1 LEIGEIASMETYHDF
16 IRMLPTFI
24 LRGGFAILCGSM
36 IGIER
41 ERRGKP
47 AGFRTN
53 TLICVGSTLYML
65 VSEFIIQQVGIS
77 GIDPTR
83 IAAQVVT
90 GIGFLG
96 AGTII
101 QARGTIMGLT
111 TAAGIW
117 VVAAIGLIIG
127 AGFPWIGLVCTF
139 MVLATLTVLHKIEPH
154 LLGKCN
160 YVKSKIVFSE
170 DGGRTRGEIANILNE
185 HDLDFSKSS
194 VERIDSKTSVLNLRY
209 CDKHPSHHRFLPEL
223 WRTPG
228 IIEITQIK

>member
-1 LEIGEIASMETYHDF
+1 METYHDF
-16 IRMLPTFI
+16 ITLLPTLL
-24 LRGGFAILCGSM
+24 LRGGFAILCGGL

-41 ERRGKP
+41 ERRGKA

-65 VSEFIIQQVGIS
+65 VSDFIIQHLGIT
-77 GIDPTR
+77 GVDPTR

-127 AGFPWIGLVCTF
+127 AGFPLIGLICTL
-139 MVLATLTVLHKIEPH
+139 MVLGTLTILHKIEPR

-160 YVKSKIVFSE
+160 YVNFKIVFAE
-170 DGGRTRGEIANILNE
+170 NGGRTRGEIANILNE
-185 HDLDFSKSS
+185 HDLDFSQFN
-194 VERIDSKTSVLNLRY
+194 VENIDERTSVLYLRF
-209 CDKHPSHHRFLPEL
+209 CDKHPSHHRFLSEI
-223 WRTPG
+223 WRTAG
-228 IIEITQIK
+228 IVEITNVK

>member
-1 LEIGEIASMETYHDF
+1 METYKDF
-16 IRMLPTFI
+16 ITMLPTFL
-24 LRGGFAILCGSM
+24 LRGGFAIICGGI

-65 VSEFIIQQVGIS
+65 VSDFVIQQLGIA
-77 GIDPTR
+77 GVDPTR

-127 AGFPWIGLVCTF
+127 AGFPWIGLICSF
-139 MVLATLTVLHKIEPH
+139 MVLGTMTVLHKIEPH

-160 YVKSKIVFSE
+160 YVDAKIVFAE

-185 HDLDFSKSS
+185 HDLDFSAFD
-194 VERIDSKTSVLNLRY
+194 VEQIDNRTSVLNLRY
-209 CDKHPSHHRFLPEL
+209 CDKHPSHHRFLADL
-223 WRTPG
+223 WRTSG
-228 IIEITQIK
+228 IVEITHLK